1 MTDIRVLSVAS
12 RLKTTKLALLTAAV
26 LAPLVLTSVASANQ
40 RNSAPRPQAVA
51 AENTAKPSSN
61 QGQAKRIKYKK
72 DTKVDFEDELIEGGV
87 KNPFSSMI
95 NSRDGDNKT
104 GFVRIRKEWHDQMI
118 MSVNGLSQ

>member
-1 MTDIRVLSVAS
+1 MAHTPLLLRAS
-12 RLKTTKLALLTAAV
+12 RLRSPMWLLLPAGVIANLVFSTAATA
-26 LAPLVLTSVASANQ
+26 APRFSV
-40 RNSAPRPQAVA
+40 PRPQAIA
-51 AENTAKPSSN
+51 SENTAKPAPS
-61 QGQAKRIKYKK
+61 QGQAKRVKFKK

-95 NSRDGDNKT
+95 NSREGENKS

>member
-1 MTDIRVLSVAS
+1 MNRIRVLTQAS
-12 RLKTTKLALLTAAV
+12 RFKIPVWIVTGSGILANFAFSVTATAA
-26 LAPLVLTSVASANQ
+26 P
-40 RNSAPRPQAVA
+40 RYSAPRPQAIA
-51 AENTAKPSSN
+51 AENTARPSSN

-95 NSRDGDNKT
+95 NGRDGDNKT

>member
-12 RLKTTKLALLTAAV
+12 RFKTTKLALLAAALWSPVV
-26 LAPLVLTSVASANQ
+26 LLGVASAGP
-40 RNSAPRPQAVA
+40 RNAAPRPQAIA
-51 AENTAKPSSN
+51 SENTAKPSSN

-87 KNPFSSMI
+87 KNPFSSML